1 MAKQIVKNTKAP
13 LEAKKV
19 NVQSATKKPLFN
31 FKSQNSELLYDK
43 VNYAIMG
50 VALLLIIIGFACM
63 AGGAS
68 SDPNVFNA
76 NEVYSF
82 RRITLAPFLVILG
95 FTVGIFAVLK
105 KPSGK

>member
-1 MAKQIVKNTKAP
+1 MAKQIVKNNKAP

-19 NVQSATKKPLFN
+19 NVPSGAKKPLFN
-31 FKSQNSELLYDK
+31 FKSQNTELLYDK
-43 VNYAIMG
+43 VNYVIMG
-50 VALLLIIIGFACM
+50 VALLLIAVGFACM

-68 SDPNVFNA
+68 SDPNIFDA

-105 KPSGK
+105 KPSEK

>member
-1 MAKQIVKNTKAP
+1 MAKQIVKNNKAP

-19 NVQSATKKPLFN
+19 NVPSGAKKTLFN
-31 FKSQNSELLYDK
+31 FKSQNTELLYDK
-43 VNYAIMG
+43 VNYVIMG
-50 VALLLIIIGFACM
+50 VALLLIAVGFACM

-68 SDPNVFNA
+68 SDPNIFDA

-95 FTVGIFAVLK
+95 FTAGIFAVPENK
-105 KPSGK
+105 